1 MRKLLVNS
9 TVWFVFFGLMI
20 GNVYVFMQGI
30 SLSDQIHQY
39 EKEIQKM
46 RQENIELETKI
57 YKAES
62 ITYAASLA
70 AELEY
75 DKKSEP
81 VFFGEKK
88 YALK

>member
-1 MRKLLVNS
+1 MKLLANS
-9 TVWFVFFGLMI
+9 AIWFVFFGLMI

-39 EKEIQKM
+39 ENGMKKL

-57 YKAES
+57 YKVES

-75 DKKSEP
+75 NKKSEP
-81 VFFGEKK
+81 VFFDEKK

>member
-1 MRKLLVNS
+1 MKFSIWIL
-9 TVWFVFFGLMI
+9 FFSLMM
-20 GNVYVFMQGI
+20 GNVYVFVKGVE
-30 SLSDQIHQY
+30 LSDRIHTF
-39 EKEIQKM
+39 ESEINMLKQ
-46 RQENIELETKI
+46 QNSELETKI

-70 AELEY
+70 AELDY
-75 DKKSEP
+75 GKKSEP

>member
-1 MRKLLVNS
+1 MKLLANS
-9 TVWFVFFGLMI
+9 AIWFVFFGLMI

-39 EKEIQKM
+39 ENDMKQL
-46 RQENIELETKI
+46 RQENIELETRI
-57 YKAES
+57 YKVES

-70 AELEY
+70 AELDY
-75 DKKSEP
+75 NKKAEP